1 MSAADLY
8 PGNGRRREVGQ
19 VDPQHWHLW
28 LAGQVDEVE
37 HSMLNEVQAI
47 RSEVEKIRA
56 SMNRQLWVM
65 VGILVSL
72 VTSSLTLLLT
82 GIVE

>member
-1 MSAADLY
+1 MSVAEQY
-8 PGNGRRREVGQ
+8 PGNGRRREVQ
-19 VDPQHWHLW
+19 QIDPNHRHLW

-37 HSMLNEVQAI
+37 HALLREAQAI
-47 RSEVEKIRA
+47 RGEVEKIRA
-56 SMNRQLWVM
+56 GMNRQLWVM

-82 GIVE
+82 GIVG

>member
-1 MSAADLY
+1 VSSDLY
-8 PGNGRRREVGQ
+8 PGNGRRREVEQ
-19 VDPQHWHLW
+19 VDPNHWHLW

-37 HSMLNEVQAI
+37 HSVLNEVQTI
-47 RSEVEKIRA
+47 RTEVEKIRA

-82 GIVE
+82 DIVK